1 MGAGGSRDA
10 NAGSGFCGS
19 DTIILD
25 DEPTAASPPTL
36 PSAASGGGGGGAGGA
51 GGASSSSF
59 SATADA
65 SLPSFEREL
74 RTNMQ
79 RLIVYA
85 QSSDA
90 SLQRMV
96 AERLANECVRED
108 RRRLIV
114 ELDGLALLLPLARA
128 RCAETRRMAAHA
140 LANLSVETGNQRALV
155 ERGALSLEGLITHS
169 FDPGRARQ
177 AYEVAFDDPQCL
189 KMMIDWQ
196 A

>member
-1 MGAGGSRDA
+1 MPA
-10 NAGSGFCGS
+10 
-19 DTIILD
+19 
-25 DEPTAASPPTL
+25 
-36 PSAASGGGGGGAGGA
+36 
-51 GGASSSSF
+51 
-59 SATADA
+59 
-65 SLPSFEREL
+65 FEREL

-96 AERLANECVRED
+96 AERIANECVRED

-140 LANLSVETGNQRALV
+140 LANLSVETENQRALV
-155 ERGALSLEGLITHS
+155 ERAMAADAPGLGVGPAGDGAPM
-169 FDPGRARQ
+169 PGAAPWPPLPVMVMVIRSAAAIMGPRLTPTVPGGMDGQ
-177 AYEVAFDDPQCL
+177 LCMA
-189 KMMIDWQ
+189 
-196 A
+196 